1 MARFSLHG
9 GHCDFLRNRKTE
21 RIAEDPLA
29 ERLGAAGPQLRLL
42 VVYEPGQSTDASS
55 RVSSIC

>member
-1 MARFSLHG
+1 MHG
-9 GHCDFLRNRKTE
+9 GQCDFLRNWKPE
-21 RIAEDPLA
+21 SIAEDPVA
-29 ERLGAAGPQLRLL
+29 ERLGASGPQLRLL

>member
-9 GHCDFLRNRKTE
+9 GHCDFLRNWKPE
-21 RIAEDPLA
+21 SIAEDPVA